1 MGTPQPLAPIWR
13 ARRTSTA
20 LWTTLAVCVGLL
32 TGVGVFT
39 FGYAKGASYLT
50 NDPNACVNCH
60 VMRDEHAGWMKSSH
74 AHVAVC
80 NDCHSPAGF
89 VPKYYT
95 KARNGFFHS
104 LAFTTGHFPDNI
116 HINQFNY
123 GVTRNACSK
132 CHQEMTSAM
141 EAVRGHAPGVDCIPC
156 HSRVGH
162 Q

>member
-1 MGTPQPLAPIWR
+1 MDTPRPSQPSRFVPR
-13 ARRTSTA
+13 ASTA
-20 LWTTLAVCVGLL
+20 LWTSLAVCLGLL
-32 TGVGVFT
+32 LGVGIFT
-39 FGYAKGASYLT
+39 FGYARGASYLT

-60 VMRDEHAGWMKSSH
+60 VMRDQYSGWMKSSH

-80 NDCHSPAGF
+80 NDCHSPPSL

-104 LAFTTGHFPDNI
+104 LAFTTGWYPDNI
-116 HINQFNY
+116 QINDFNY
-123 GVTRNACSK
+123 AVTKSACSK
-132 CHQEMTSAM
+132 CHGDLVSAM
-141 EAVRGHAPGVDCIPC
+141 SAVRGHQAGSDCIQC